1 MSVYELI
8 GHPDYAYC
16 LGDVVIRL
24 SPAPCGVSELQA
36 ELSEASSVEGI
47 YLTSL
52 GAKEGDPG
60 YIILSFKVGRK
71 TAASPSLPIMFGT
84 MKSSVAISFLMAVDV
99 ILCLILSFVAKQ
111 MLKSMIWMSLRKRGS
126 RLQRYRRGRKRRQ
139 MVVPPIIWTC
149 HGLGLS

>member
-24 SPAPCGVSELQA
+24 SPAPRGVSELPA

-52 GAKEGDPG
+52 GAKAGEPE
-60 YIILSFKVGRK
+60 YINLFFVVGTK
-71 TAASPSLPIMFGT
+71 NSASPSLSIMFGT
-84 MKSSVAISFLMAVDV
+84 MKLSIAISFLTGVDL
-99 ILCLILSFVAKQ
+99 ILCLMLLAKQ
-111 MLKSMIWMSLRKRGS
+111 MLKNMIWMSLRKRGS
-126 RLQRYRRGRKRRQ
+126 NLQSCSRERKRRQ
-139 MVVPPIIWTC
+139 MVVPRILWTC
-149 HGLGLS
+149 LGLGLS